1 MNADMPSRPGDAP
14 LRRPV
19 VLVVDDTPANLT
31 LLAQV
36 LNKDYQVKIAISGR
50 RALEIAGRSPPD
62 LIVLDVMMAELDGYE
77 VCRRLKADPV
87 LADVPVLFL
96 TALTQPEDETQGFR
110 VGGADFIHKPFNPE
124 TVLARVATQLK
135 LKVARDVLRD
145 RNAHLD
151 RELERRRREAE
162 RLRETTLFL
171 MLGLAEFRDNETA
184 NHIRRTEEYVRTL
197 GTWYAARPGAPAG
210 LTPETIDELAKAA
223 PLHDIGKVAIRD
235 AILLKDGPLSAEEW
249 VEMKT
254 HTVRGAELLQKAID
268 RLDHDAGP
276 MLRFAKQ
283 IAHHHHERWDGS
295 GYPDGLAG
303 EAIPLAA
310 RLMAVA
316 DVYDALTTTRP
327 YKPAWDHAAAMDCI
341 VEGAGRHFDP
351 VLVDGLRAC
360 EAAFVE
366 IATQY
371 KDAPADDDDGEAPE
385 HVAAPLP
392 RG

>member
-1 MNADMPSRPGDAP
+1 MNVDAPAPGADPP

-36 LNKDYQVKIAISGR
+36 LNRDYQVKIAINGR

-62 LIVLDVMMAELDGYE
+62 VIVLDVMMPELDGYE
-77 VCRRLKADPV
+77 VCRRLKADPL

-96 TALTQPEDETQGFR
+96 TALTRPEDETQGFR

-145 RNAHLD
+145 RNAHLGQA
-151 RELERRRREAE
+151 LERRCREAE

-184 NHIRRTEEYVRTL
+184 NHIKRTEEYVRTL
-197 GTWYAARPGAPAG
+197 ASWYAARPGAPAD
-210 LTPETIDELAKAA
+210 LSAAAIDELAKAA

-235 AILLKDGPLSAEEW
+235 AILLKDGPLGADEW
-249 VEMKT
+249 ASMKT

-268 RLDHDAGP
+268 RLGHDAGP
-276 MLRFAKQ
+276 MLVYAKQ
-283 IAHHHHERWDGS
+283 IARHHHERWDGS

-303 EAIPLAA
+303 EDIPLAA

-316 DVYDALTTTRP
+316 DVYDARTTARP
-327 YKPAWDHAAAMDCI
+327 YKPAWDHRAAMDCI
-341 VEGAGRHFDP
+341 VQGAGRHFDP
-351 VLVDGLRAC
+351 VLVEGLRAC

-366 IATQY
+366 IATELR
-371 KDAPADDDDGEAPE
+371 DAGDDGSSPPPAP
-385 HVAAPLP
+385 
-392 RG
+392 